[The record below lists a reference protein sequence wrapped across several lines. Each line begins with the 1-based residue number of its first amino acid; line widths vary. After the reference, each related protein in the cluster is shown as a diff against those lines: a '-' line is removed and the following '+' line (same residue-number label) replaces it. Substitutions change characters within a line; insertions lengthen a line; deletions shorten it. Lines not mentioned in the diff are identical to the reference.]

1 MPANRESFF
10 YVKVNRRKSLPLV
23 RPFTPNN
30 RQNMTAYMVA
40 HSDPADYGQLVTYRF
55 PNSDAL
61 FGPQQIQ
68 GRINQDPLVSQ
79 QISLWN
85 QQNSKVTYGNLLVIP
100 MAGSLLYVQPL
111 YLTGQGATFP
121 ELKRV
126 VAVSGGDV
134 KMGDTLTQALGAIF
148 GTAPPSAIEGTAPN
162 GKSVKDLI
170 ADAVAADQ
178 RAQDDLR
185 NGDFAAYGRDIAAM
199 RKALDD
205 AAKAAGATPSP
216 SPSPS

>member
-1 MPANRESFF
+1 M
-10 YVKVNRRKSLPLV
+10 KLPDSNTLGFALV
-23 RPFTPNN
+23 RPFTPNG
-30 RQNMTAYMVA
+30 RQNMTGYMVA
-40 HSDPADYGQLVTYRF
+40 HSDPADYGKLVTYRF

-68 GRINQDPLVSQ
+68 ARINQDPTVSQ

-85 QQNSKVTYGNLLVIP
+85 QQNSKVTYGNLLIIP
-100 MAGSLLYVQPL
+100 INGSLLYVQPL
-111 YLTGQGATFP
+111 YLSGQGAIFP

-126 VAVSGGDV
+126 VAVSGGNV

-148 GTAPPSAIEGTAPN
+148 GTATPSQIEGVGAG
-162 GKSVKDLI
+162 GKTVKELL
-170 ADAVAADQ
+170 ADALAADQ

-205 AAKAAGATPSP
+205 AAAAAGATPSP